1 MSSPTPSYLHHNYGL
16 LDDIANS
23 RSDEIQQDVYASFS
37 SLLDLDRSLTNCFD
51 TLPHEVHINF

>member
-23 RSDEIQQDVYASFS
+23 RSDEIQQDVHASLS
-37 SLLDLDRSLTNCFD
+37 SFLNFYCGLTD
-51 TLPHEVHINF
+51 GLYTLPHEIDIDF